1 MDITEL
7 REVITKNRPALK
19 DTTIKSYISILKSV
33 YHQVYPEDTTIDV
46 SKFNAT
52 KKFLDYL
59 MNNFDPSVRK
69 QYLSTLVVLTENDEY
84 REQMMKDIAT
94 AQEEKSNN
102 EMNIKQQENQV
113 TKKEIDTLI
122 HLLKDEVKLIY
133 KNQSYTPKNLLTIQN
148 YILLNLFS
156 KIEPHRSKDYWAFK
170 IRNID
175 DKVDNYLDGHE
186 FIFNSYKTQ
195 STYGTQRIKIPT
207 TLLRMIKKYIAVI
220 PESIDYFLFTVT
232 GKPMN
237 SVLLNQ
243 RFNSIFNRHV
253 SVNSFRHSFLSE
265 NFQSYINLK
274 DSFHKMGSSMLN
286 ADTYIQRLSPQ
297 KIDFK

>member
-84 REQMMKDIAT
+84 REQMMKDVAT

-102 EMNIKQQENQV
+102 EMNKKQIQNHITNTEVN
-113 TKKEIDTLI
+113 TLI
-122 HLLKDEVKLIY
+122 QSLKNEVKLIY
-133 KNQSYTPKNLLTIQN
+133 KNKSFTPENLITIQN
-148 YILLNLFS
+148 YILICLFS
-156 KIEPHRSKDYWAFK
+156 GKYGIVPRRSMDYFMMKIKNVGNNDNW
-170 IRNID
+170 ID
-175 DKVDNYLDGHE
+175 GNE
-186 FIFNSYKTQ
+186 FVFNSYKTVA
-195 STYGTQRIKIPT
+195 TYGTQRVKIPNI
-207 TLLRMIKKYIAVI
+207 LLKIIQKYIKVI
-220 PESIDYFLFTVT
+220 PDAQDYLFYTIT
-232 GKPMN
+232 GKPLSAVTM
-237 SVLLNQ
+237 NQ
-243 RFNSIFNRHV
+243 RFNGLFLSKNI
-253 SVNSFRHSFLSE
+253 SVNAFRHLYLSTHYA
-265 NFQSYINLK
+265 NHITLK
-274 DSFHKMGSSMLN
+274 KDVANMGTSMNVLD
-286 ADTYIQRLSPQ
+286 AYIQKGNFR
-297 KIDFK
+297 